1 MLSEDK
7 RREIEKK
14 ATELLKM
21 TGYPR
26 GEGPVDVTNMANEL
40 GFVVGGAVFNDDT
53 EGFILIKEGTRE
65 LMGVKTD
72 KLIGI
77 KAESSIQWK
86 RFVIAHELGHYMLH
100 YKSGKMYAHR
110 DYKKGRDD
118 IETAADYFA
127 ANILLPTEQFKKK
140 YLELKEKDLSFE
152 DRVLLLMTKFNT
164 PAGVVERRI
173 KELNLSE

>member
-1 MLSEDK
+1 MLSDEQK
-7 RREIEKK
+7 REIEKK
-14 ATELLKM
+14 ATELLEQ

-26 GEGPVDVTNMANEL
+26 GEEPVDVTDMANEL

-53 EGFILIKEGTRE
+53 DGFILIKEGTRE

-77 KAESSIQWK
+77 NAESTIQWK

-110 DYKKGRDD
+110 DHKKGKDD
-118 IETAADYFA
+118 IENAADYFA

-140 YLELKEKDLSFE
+140 YLELMEKKLSFE
-152 DRVLLLMTKFNT
+152 DCVLLLMTKFNT
-164 PAGVVERRI
+164 THEIVTRRI